1 MIPSKLILQS
11 GEQFPG
17 LSPQWQKGDFFGEV
31 VFTTGMTGYVESLTD
46 PSYKGQI
53 LVFTYPLIGN
63 YAVPDRSL
71 WESEKIQAS
80 GVVVGTTCSSLEHW
94 NGKQSFLEW
103 LATEQIPLISNVDT
117 RALTKVLRKNG
128 VALGVIANTGKAPD
142 AYRNPNETDL
152 ISKVTCKEKRIVYR
166 AQDGFVNLD
175 STRQSRIGLQEE
187 RPSQLGKGD
196 EKGRFCKVAASPN
209 SHNLMERGINKGS
222 KRIIAVDCG
231 MKENIIRCLA
241 RYPLE
246 IVRVPYDYDYSVEEF
261 DGLFISNGPGDPA
274 QAKATIAILQK
285 GLARKKPTFGICL
298 GAQIM
303 ALAIGAKT
311 YKLKFGHRGQNH
323 PCFDLQQKKAILTS
337 QNHGY
342 AIEGKSLPDD
352 WETTFI
358 SLNDNS
364 VEGIAHKTLPFSAVQ
379 FHPESHPGPTDAA
392 YLFDKFYE
400 TL

>member
-17 LSPQWQKGDFFGEV
+17 LSPQWQTGDFFGEV

-46 PSYKGQI
+46 PSYAGQI

-63 YAVPDRSL
+63 YGVPDSSF

-80 GVVVGTTCSSLEHW
+80 GVVVGTASSSLEHW
-94 NGKQSFLEW
+94 NGKQSFLDW
-103 LATEQIPLISNVDT
+103 LAAEQIPLLSNVDT

-128 VALGVIANTGKAPD
+128 VALGAITAP
-142 AYRNPNETDL
+142 AKTLNSYRNPNETDL
-152 ISKVTCKEKRIVYR
+152 ISKVTCKEKKIV
-166 AQDGFVNLD
+166 
-175 STRQSRIGLQEE
+175 
-187 RPSQLGKGD
+187 
-196 EKGRFCKVAASPN
+196 
-209 SHNLMERGINKGS
+209 NKGP

-231 MKENIIRCLA
+231 MKENIMRCLS

-246 IVRVPYDYDYSVEEF
+246 IVRVPYDFDYSAEEF

-323 PCFDLQQKKAILTS
+323 PCLDLKQKKAILTS

-342 AIEGKSLPDD
+342 AIEKMSLPSD

-364 VEGIAHKTLPFSAVQ
+364 VEGIAHKTLPFFAVQ

-400 TL
+400 ML